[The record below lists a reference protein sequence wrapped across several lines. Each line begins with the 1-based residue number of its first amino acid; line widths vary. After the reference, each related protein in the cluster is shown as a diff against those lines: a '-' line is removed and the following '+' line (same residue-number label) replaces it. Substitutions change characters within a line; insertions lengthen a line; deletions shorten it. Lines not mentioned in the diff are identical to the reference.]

1 MFKLL
6 LSFVYCINHLLES
19 ATPFFLILLLDKFSY
34 QLPISDPSFPVVINI
49 SNSSKLLLLAHRV
62 SYEVVLSS
70 LYMRH

>member
-34 QLPISDPSFPVVINI
+34 QLPISDPSFPVVII
-49 SNSSKLLLLAHRV
+49 SRTPL
-62 SYEVVLSS
+62 SYF
-70 LYMRH
+70 Y